1 MDVRRWVTHR
11 RKWAQH
17 EYGSAMSLR
26 GHHVRD
32 VRVVAIGSSLA
43 RAHVKITFVEA

>member
-26 GHHVRD
+26 GRH